1 MYTLIR
7 ETPWIKEWQ
16 TPVGAYVDSKLRW
29 LGVEPSAERFM
40 AAWQAASGPEKFD
53 LEAAFEFYPYELEED
68 VDRILT
74 MVAEEDE
81 GRAKRMW
88 QKLFRTD
95 SKLSAEQERF
105 LSGLGEHLEKSG
117 AAMRMVGENKWFRAY
132 AHDAGFHVETKV
144 EAGSDLPGDEE
155 LQMQIDTSLSLAYR
169 RILQTVKENKWLLE
183 PKVST

>member
-1 MYTLIR
+1 
-7 ETPWIKEWQ
+7 
-16 TPVGAYVDSKLRW
+16 
-29 LGVEPSAERFM
+29 M
-40 AAWQAASGPEKFD
+40 AAWRAASGQEKYD

-81 GRAKRMW
+81 GRAKRMY
-88 QKLFRTD
+88 QKLFKGD
-95 SKLSAEQERF
+95 SKLSPEQERF

-132 AHDAGFHVETKV
+132 ANDAGFHVETKV
-144 EAGSDLPGDEE
+144 EWGSDLPGDEE

-169 RILQTVKENKWLLE
+169 RILLTVKENKWLLE
-183 PKVST
+183 PRAGERALPGQ